1 MVEQEETPKIMTKPL
16 PTILDEMEENIKA
29 AMDAATRAEAA
40 AADAEKHSE
49 ESKTY
54 ADRARDEAQEAVA
67 REFNYIKPQ
76 IERAQSAADNALKL
90 GGDAA
95 SAVNQALGHIEKLYE
110 LIKETRE
117 WVKDLGMSIVN
128 GFNGCGKYV
137 VKKCS
142 KFLEFKDETKD

>member
-1 MVEQEETPKIMTKPL
+1 MTNKKPSAKVMDTPL
-16 PTILDEMEENIKA
+16 PTILDEMQEYAE
-29 AMDAATRAEAA
+29 RAEAA

-76 IERAQSAADNALKL
+76 IERAQSAADNAL
-90 GGDAA
+90 GIGQDAA
-95 SAVNQALGHIEKLYE
+95 ADAIKALEHITRLYE
-110 LIKETRE
+110 LIKETKE
-117 WVKDLGMSIVN
+117 MVVDLGMSIVN
-128 GFNGCGKYV
+128 GLNGCGKYV

-142 KFLEFKDETKD
+142 KFLEFKDET